1 MKYKLNFL
9 SIFSI
14 VCEFVSLA
22 NSLPI
27 EFDSSPKTSSTI
39 QPSQSLSKSAITS
52 IIVVTSL
59 SILLL
64 LFFLVVFVHY
74 RLIRKVPDDDMG
86 SSSSS
91 AIQMTNKQN
100 LDLKKSNYLN
110 KVEQISTI
118 ESEQT
123 RKVNLDQSN
132 RFALQNDYNLLD
144 LKSLSNSTDSVYT
157 PIDNLSEMEEAHSD
171 DELDELIN
179 FSKKKSESCE
189 NFVVKW
195 QQSDIQFDQVLR
207 SKKNKSIVLS
217 VMNMVWPTHF
227 LNDEKSY
234 Y

>member
-1 MKYKLNFL
+1 
-9 SIFSI
+9 
-14 VCEFVSLA
+14 
-22 NSLPI
+22 
-27 EFDSSPKTSSTI
+27 
-39 QPSQSLSKSAITS
+39 
-52 IIVVTSL
+52 
-59 SILLL
+59 
-64 LFFLVVFVHY
+64 
-74 RLIRKVPDDDMG
+74 MG

-157 PIDNLSEMEEAHSD
+157 PIDNLSEMEEAQSD